1 MAHYTMGYGHYMLV
15 VDRRPDGMR
24 DYDLWELRF
33 WPRELMPP
41 PTPLWHWAV
50 W

>member
-1 MAHYTMGYGHYMLV
+1 MGYGHYMLSAE
-15 VDRRPDGMR
+15 RRPIGSASYELGALHWT
-24 DYDLWELRF
+24 DYG
-33 WPRELMPP
+33 RELTILPP